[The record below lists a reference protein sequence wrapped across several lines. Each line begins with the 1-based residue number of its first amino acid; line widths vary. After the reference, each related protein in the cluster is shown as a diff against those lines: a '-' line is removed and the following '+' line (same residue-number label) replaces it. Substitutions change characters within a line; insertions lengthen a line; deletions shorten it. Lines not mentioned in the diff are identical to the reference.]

1 MPQTP
6 MIPLSDGVAIPQLGF
21 GVWRVSSETVVPAV
35 SEALR
40 VGYRHIDTAKLYA
53 NEEGV
58 GKAVRSSGLPRSEVF
73 ITTKVWNDDHGYDPT
88 RRAFDASL
96 ARLGFDYVDL
106 YLIHWPMPR
115 HDRYLETWRAMETIQ
130 REGRARA
137 IGVSNFTPQTLRRLA
152 DHAETLPSINQVEL
166 HPTFQQRELRELHD
180 EMGIVTEAW
189 SPLGKSR
196 DLDDPVVR
204 RIAERVGHTP
214 AQVVLR
220 WHLQSGIVAIPKSV
234 TPSRIAENADVFEFQ
249 LGTDDMAELA
259 TIDRGHRIGPDP
271 DAMG

>member
-1 MPQTP
+1 MGRT
-6 MIPLSDGVAIPQLGF
+6 I
-21 GVWRVSSETVVPAV
+21 RN
-35 SEALR
+35 
-40 VGYRHIDTAKLYA
+40 HK
-53 NEEGV
+53 
-58 GKAVRSSGLPRSEVF
+58 
-73 ITTKVWNDDHGYDPT
+73 HGYDRT

-96 ARLGFDYVDL
+96 KRLGFDYVDL

-115 HDRYLETWRAMETIQ
+115 QDLYLETWRAMETIQ

-137 IGVSNFTPQTLRRLA
+137 IGVSNFTPRTLRRLA

-180 EMGIVTEAW
+180 EMGVVSEAW

-204 RIAERVGHTP
+204 RVAQRVRRTP

-234 TPSRIAENADVFEFQ
+234 TPTRIAENADVFDFE
-249 LGTDDMAELA
+249 LSADDMSELA
-259 TIDRGHRIGPDP
+259 MVDRGHRIGPDP
-271 DAMG
+271 DVMG